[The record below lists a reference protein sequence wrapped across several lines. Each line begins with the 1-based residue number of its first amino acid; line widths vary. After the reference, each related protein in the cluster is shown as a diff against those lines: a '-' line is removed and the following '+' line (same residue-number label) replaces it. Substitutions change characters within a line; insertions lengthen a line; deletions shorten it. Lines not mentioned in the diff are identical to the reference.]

1 MLKHLHI
8 TARQWKA
15 LLKWTLYSLFF
26 LLTLITQTVVLA
38 KHPIFGLKLNLI
50 PLLIVCVCIREGP
63 ESGGLYALLTSVF
76 WCLSGADYG
85 NLSVAILP
93 VCAILSAVLCRAVLT
108 VRFVPTLLC
117 CLVTS
122 LIHESVIFA
131 LKMLLASVLARYYVS
146 VVLPGVGLSLLAL
159 PLLYVLTKAISRTG
173 GRHEL

>member
-1 MLKHLHI
+1 M
-8 TARQWKA
+8 
-15 LLKWTLYSLFF
+15 
-26 LLTLITQTVVLA
+26 
-38 KHPIFGLKLNLI
+38 
-50 PLLIVCVCIREGP
+50 
-63 ESGGLYALLTSVF
+63 
-76 WCLSGADYG
+76 
-85 NLSVAILP
+85 AILP